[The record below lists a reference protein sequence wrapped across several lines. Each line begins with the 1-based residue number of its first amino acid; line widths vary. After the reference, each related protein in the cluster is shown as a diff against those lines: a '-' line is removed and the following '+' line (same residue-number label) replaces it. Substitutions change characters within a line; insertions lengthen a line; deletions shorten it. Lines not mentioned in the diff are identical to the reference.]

1 MEWLKSSQWRDHCSS
16 HLQSWKTEHCE
27 VIVYRHTVIRPGYCP
42 FCLWDMDL
50 DAEDRLYQWSKSGNL
65 KQHIEERHMLGDQEP
80 GAKPMCGCGQAFANE
95 RGLRHHLHDTH
106 KLNKA
111 IWLNPKL
118 PRKRK
123 RTCKVEP
130 QVSSMELEERPKRR
144 RERYY
149 SSELRDTS
157 SESSRSSSV
166 ISYFSATD
174 SSLTSPP
181 TTPGSDII
189 DPAILKPIGL
199 NMEDGCQPYNQV
211 PIQLDSPD
219 LSMDEP
225 ETKKEPFTCPKHAK
239 RSREDC
245 AGNEASERPSK
256 ALRPDSLISPSDQR
270 PKLRREEHHNTLAG
284 SNNKALCG
292 NQAGV
297 PLTRAKSRP
306 QPPLN
311 NPGGSS
317 TRKARQKLNTQ
328 EKRKLLELKGQ
339 KMTLRQIGPLFAD
352 IDTTFLRQSWEDMEL
367 PQRCTRSRANRTDR
381 RVYAR

>member
-1 MEWLKSSQWRDHCSS
+1 
-16 HLQSWKTEHCE
+16 
-27 VIVYRHTVIRPGYCP
+27 
-42 FCLWDMDL
+42 
-50 DAEDRLYQWSKSGNL
+50 
-65 KQHIEERHMLGDQEP
+65 
-80 GAKPMCGCGQAFANE
+80 
-95 RGLRHHLHDTH
+95 
-106 KLNKA
+106 
-111 IWLNPKL
+111 
-118 PRKRK
+118 
-123 RTCKVEP
+123 
-130 QVSSMELEERPKRR
+130 MELEERPKRR

-157 SESSRSSSV
+157 SESSRSSSL

-181 TTPGSDII
+181 TTPGSDVI
-189 DPAILKPIGL
+189 DPAILKPIRL
-199 NMEDGCQPYNQV
+199 NIEDGCQPYNQV

-225 ETKKEPFTCPKHAK
+225 KTKKEPFTCPKLAK
-239 RSREDC
+239 RSSEDR

-256 ALRPDSLISPSDQR
+256 ALRPDSLISPSDQK
-270 PKLRREEHHNTLAG
+270 PKLRPEEHHNTLAG

-297 PLTRAKSRP
+297 PLTRANSRP

-317 TRKARQKLNTQ
+317 NRKARQKLNTQ